1 MYHSYIFKHL
11 LIGLSGTTYK
21 NLRECTHTHKIQ
33 DYNCQGLF
41 LGTQQCWQQANT
53 KYTVKKN
60 WQCDLMF
67 LFIDSCSEFR
77 CLASGLWISFLFS
90 FEFRD
95 SDYKW
100 LEYRRL
106 RYNLCLQEGYNLI
119 VGVRQIQKNKIT
131 PEMLLSIGLGEVS

>member
-1 MYHSYIFKHL
+1 MLPMLLYSVYSWCIVSYVMYIMYHSYIFKHL

-41 LGTQQCWQQANT
+41 LGIQQCWQQANT

-90 FEFRD
+90 KFR
-95 SDYKW
+95 W
-100 LEYRRL
+100 NFML
-106 RYNLCLQEGYNLI
+106 
-119 VGVRQIQKNKIT
+119 KN
-131 PEMLLSIGLGEVS
+131 VSPPVCHEHS